1 MHPEQLVRLST
12 RIPVDLFF
20 RLEEERHRLSVVN
33 RRRVSAQ
40 ALVQKALEDFLKDS
54 REEVQP

>member
-20 RLEEERHRLSVVN
+20 RLEGERHRLSVVN
-33 RRRVSAQ
+33 QRRVSAQ
-40 ALVQKALEDFLKDS
+40 ALVQKALEDFLEDS